1 MQPRYK
7 RIAKIAAL
15 FVLAGLVISP
25 LEISI
30 QKDRK
35 ELRFGGRGMSLK
47 LREQMG
53 QGLAIAFLGGF
64 RGITA
69 DLLWIKLH
77 HEWEEG
83 SDLGAKDRWARIPP
97 LAEAVIA
104 LQPQYPPFYDLVAWH
119 YAYNF
124 YHRALHDTS
133 EPDVRVRQYN
143 AKQWMQRGEAVLL
156 EGTRNIPYDATLFA
170 ALARLYDDRGKFN
183 DPDRAAQYWELSLD
197 KENGYSYAHRM
208 VGHSMQRAAFQK
220 GDPQRF
226 RATFDW
232 WAKIWFEGRDNPSEI
247 WSPVR
252 RGLRTTREICL
263 HFGKLSAEEDAEF
276 ARREAALNL
285 PLNERVFIN
294 AKPTTPSEWRELF
307 DVWNIE
313 WLSPRGENPLVYEF
327 VRAKLVE
334 LRPHVTLTEDEE
346 DWYAQTEERLDVPA
360 HDRLYKRRPAAQSV
374 PPPAS

>member
-1 MQPRYK
+1 MQSRDK
-7 RIAKIAAL
+7 RIAKIAVL
-15 FVLAGLVISP
+15 FVAAGLVISP

-30 QKDRK
+30 QSDRK

-77 HEWEEG
+77 HEWEAG
-83 SDLGAKDRWARIPP
+83 SEKNTKDRWARIPP

-124 YHRALHDTS
+124 YHRELYNPD
-133 EPDVRVRQYN
+133 EPDPRVRLHN
-143 AKQWMQRGEAVLL
+143 ARHWMFRGETVLL

-183 DPDRAAQYWELSLD
+183 DPERAANYWELSLD
-197 KENGYSYAHRM
+197 KENCPAYAHRM
-208 VGHSMQRAAFQK
+208 VGHAMHRAAFQK
-220 GDPQRF
+220 GDPQKF
-226 RATFDW
+226 RETFDW
-232 WAKIWFEGRDNPSEI
+232 WKKIWFEGRANPSEI

-252 RGLRTTREICL
+252 RGLRTMREFCL
-263 HFGKLSAEEDAEF
+263 HFGLLGAEEDA
-276 ARREAALNL
+276 ALAQREAELNV
-285 PLNERVFIN
+285 PLNERVFTH
-294 AKPTTPSEWRELF
+294 AAPASPSGWRERF
-307 DVWNIE
+307 DVWNTE
-313 WLSPRGENPLVYEF
+313 WLAPRGETPQLWEF
-327 VRAKLVE
+327 VRKKVVE

-346 DWYAQTEERLDVPA
+346 DWYAQAEERLEVPP
-360 HDRLYKRRPAAQSV
+360 HDRLYKRKPAPQSD